1 MSDYPMEVFSYENGS
16 VTFEDVGKENG
27 MRYWLASDLM
37 HFLGYGDSPEA
48 TKKKPI
54 NKAMA
59 ACAALNIPI
68 SENFVSFQDESGKGE
83 NYKLSRFACY
93 LTAMN
98 GDSRK
103 PGVAAA
109 QAYFASLAEAFS
121 AYAQEVESVDRIV
134 TRDEL
139 SSQEKALSSTVKKAG
154 VMDFALFQNAG
165 YRGMYNMNLYQIR
178 NIKRVPSGRSP
189 LDFMGSTELAAN
201 LFRITQTDEKV
212 KRERIVGQKPLEA
225 TAEEVGREVRKTMK
239 RISGVLPEELP
250 AAHDINNVRKGLKA
264 TYKGLK
270 AIDKPKK
277 TPRKIKSKPTQDV
290 VIDEK
295 SE

>member
-1 MSDYPMEVFSYENGS
+1 MSEYPVEVFSYES
-16 VTFEDVGKENG
+16 DSITFEDIGRENG

-37 HFLGYGDSPEA
+37 DLLGYGESPEA
-48 TKKKPI
+48 TRKKPV

-68 SENFVSFQDESGKGE
+68 SENFLSFQRDGSKGE
-83 NYKLSRFACY
+83 DYKLSRFACY

-103 PGVAAA
+103 PQVAAA

-121 AYAQEVESVDRIV
+121 SYAQEIESVDRIV

-139 SSQEKALSSTVKKAG
+139 STQEKSLSSTAKKAG
-154 VMDFALFQNAG
+154 VIDYALFQNAG
-165 YRGMYNMNLYQIR
+165 YRGMYNMNLSQIR
-178 NIKRVPSGRSP
+178 NVKRVPSGRSP

-212 KRERIVGQKPLEA
+212 KRAGIVGQKPLES
-225 TAEEVGREVRKTMK
+225 TAEEVGREVRKTMQ
-239 RISGVLPEELP
+239 RISGILPEHLP
-250 AAHDINNVRKGLKA
+250 AAQDLNNVRKGLKA

-270 AIDKPKK
+270 AIDAKPKK
-277 TPRKIKSKPTQDV
+277 KAKKES
-290 VIDEK
+290 DEPVEET
-295 SE
+295 SA